1 MVVEALVQGR
11 AAGNEMLSSES
22 QATKQLLVKK
32 NKILFIVVK
41 YM

>member
-22 QATKQLLVKK
+22 QATKQLLTDEDTRAAR
-32 NKILFIVVK
+32 VVV
-41 YM
+41 M